1 MKLHN
6 AHSFMRISSLFCLL
20 LGLCLNIYGNNEY
33 SVNPLPYG
41 DNIEIPNPNVII
53 VLDPGHGGYDKGCTG
68 HVSHEKDVNLLIA
81 KKLKAAI
88 EYITPG
94 VEVLLTRDSDNFI
107 SLEKRV
113 QIANQSKADIFL
125 SIHCN
130 SIKEG
135 HATGSETHIAGLD
148 FVNADQHEYLTRH
161 NFIHPD
167 ALKELKKNPIS
178 NAQKMV
184 LLKQSL
190 DLAEL
195 VQSSLHENLPYK
207 SRGIKESGF
216 TVLKY
221 LKMAGVLVEVGF
233 LSNKNQEKY
242 INSEKGIEE
251 ISYALGSSINNF
263 IVESDLI
270 QLKREAYEAFI
281 SEFGNNQSF
290 IEETYTIELLITKGS
305 PLLYFEPRWDDL
317 ESIYIVR
324 ENDHYHYRTGYYTN
338 YQAAQNALPGI
349 TQLGFKNLRIVNVP
363 SKK

>member
-6 AHSFMRISSLFCLL
+6 TPSFMRISSLFCIL
-20 LGLCLNIYGNNEY
+20 LGFCLNIYALNEY
-33 SVNPLPYG
+33 NPFSLHSG
-41 DNIEIPNPNVII
+41 DEIDIPSAKVLVVI
-53 VLDPGHGGYDKGCTG
+53 DPGHGGYDKGCIG

-81 KKLKAAI
+81 KELKQFI
-88 EYITPG
+88 ENSSSDL
-94 VEVLLTRDSDNFI
+94 EVILTRDSDSFI

-113 QIANQSKADIFL
+113 QIANQNKADIFL

-148 FVNADQHEYLTRH
+148 FVNADQHEYLKRH

-178 NAQKMV
+178 NGEKMV
-184 LLKQSL
+184 LLKHSL
-190 DLAEL
+190 DLAEM
-195 VQSSLHENLPYK
+195 VQSSLHANLPYK

-221 LKMAGVLVEVGF
+221 LRMAGVLVEVGF

-242 INSEKGIEE
+242 INSSQGIQE
-251 ISYALGSSINNF
+251 IALALGSSLNEF
-263 IVESDLI
+263 IDQTE
-270 QLKREAYEAFI
+270 LKKRKKEAYDKFI
-281 SEFGNNQSF
+281 NQFGSEQSF
-290 IEETYTIELLITKGS
+290 LNETYTIELLITKGS
-305 PLLYFEPRWDDL
+305 PLLYFEPRWDEL

-324 ENDHYHYRTGYYTN
+324 ENDHYFYRTGYYSN
-338 YQAAQNALPGI
+338 FQAAENAIPSLN
-349 TQLGFKNLRIVNVP
+349 QLGFDNLRIVNVP
-363 SKK
+363 AKN

>member
-6 AHSFMRISSLFCLL
+6 AHSFMRISFIYCLL
-20 LGLCLNIYGNNEY
+20 LGISLNIYGFNGYN
-33 SVNPLPYG
+33 VNPLPSG
-41 DNIEIPNPNVII
+41 DDIEIPNPNVIVVI
-53 VLDPGHGGYDKGCTG
+53 DPGHGGYDKGCTG

-81 KKLKAAI
+81 KKLKLSI
-88 EYITPG
+88 EQMTPE
-94 VEVLLTRDSDNFI
+94 VEVVLTRETDAFI

-113 QIANQSKADIFL
+113 QIANQNKADVFL

-148 FVNADQHEYLTRH
+148 FVNADQHEYFRRH

-178 NAQKMV
+178 NAEKMV
-184 LLKQSL
+184 LLKHSL

-195 VQSSLHENLPYK
+195 VQSSLHKNLPYK

-221 LKMAGVLVEVGF
+221 LNMAGVLVEVGF
-233 LSNKNQEKY
+233 LSNKKQEKY
-242 INSEKGIEE
+242 INSEAGIGE
-251 ISYALGSSINNF
+251 IAYALGSSINDF
-263 IVESDLI
+263 ISDTELI
-270 QLKREAYEAFI
+270 TKKKEAYHAFLLEHG
-281 SEFGNNQSF
+281 STQSF
-290 IEETYTIELLITKGS
+290 IDETYTVELLITKGS
-305 PLLYFEPRWDDL
+305 PLLYFEPRWDEL
-317 ESIYIVR
+317 ESIYIV
-324 ENDHYHYRTGYYTN
+324 NDDDYYYYRTGYYTN
-338 YQAAQNALPGI
+338 YQAAQNALPGL
-349 TQLGFKNLRIVNVP
+349 TQLGFENPRIVNVP